1 MAKRKAQ
8 PPPESPSP
16 VIVCALAWAIPGA
29 GHLWLGRS
37 RTGGILLVALP
48 LMYGVGLWLD
58 GQLFGVDLA
67 QPLTTLS
74 GLADI
79 GIGVLYFVAG
89 FLDLGEGRVV
99 AATYEYGN
107 TFLVVAGLLNALV
120 VIDAYDIAVGRK

>member
-37 RTGGILLVALP
+37 RTGGILLVVLP

-67 QPLTTLS
+67 QPFTTLS

-89 FLDLGEGRVV
+89 FLNLGEGRVV

>member
-1 MAKRKAQ
+1 
-8 PPPESPSP
+8 
-16 VIVCALAWAIPGA
+16 
-29 GHLWLGRS
+29 
-37 RTGGILLVALP
+37 
-48 LMYGVGLWLD
+48 MYGVGLWLD

-67 QPLTTLS
+67 QPFTTLS

-89 FLDLGEGRVV
+89 FLNLGEGRVV